1 MARAGADALP
11 MSATTTTSHA
21 RRIWNP
27 VQQDAA
33 TLLESAEETGGERS
47 VFEIEL
53 SPGGSNMPHR
63 HLTYAE
69 HFHVLEGTLTIEL
82 EGETL
87 RLEPGDVAVAEAGAL
102 HNFRNETGEQARY
115 LVELRPGHRGFERA
129 LQVGYGLA
137 RDGRVTRD
145 GLPRNVLHLA
155 LLGEWA
161 ELRASGPLRALH
173 PFLGLLARI
182 ARRRGID
189 AQLGERYCAW

>member
-1 MARAGADALP
+1 
-11 MSATTTTSHA
+11 MSATTTPTTHP

-53 SPGGSNMPHR
+53 SPGGRNMPHR

-82 EGETL
+82 EHETL
-87 RLEPGDVAVAEAGAL
+87 RLEPGEQTVAEAGAI
-102 HNFRNETGEQARY
+102 HNFLNETDQQVRY

-137 RDGRVTRD
+137 RDGKVRKDGVPSNPLHMGLLASWSEMRVT
-145 GLPRNVLHLA
+145 
-155 LLGEWA
+155 
-161 ELRASGPLRALH
+161 GPLRVIH
-173 PFLGLLARI
+173 PLIDLLAKI
-182 ARRRGID
+182 AHRRGID
-189 AQLGERYCAW
+189 ARLEEQYVMF

>member
-1 MARAGADALP
+1 MLLP
-11 MSATTTTSHA
+11 MSATTSTTHP

-53 SPGGSNMPHR
+53 SPGGRNMPHR

-82 EGETL
+82 ENETL
-87 RLEPGDVAVAEAGAL
+87 RLEPGETAVAEAGAL
-102 HNFRNETGEQARY
+102 HNFHNETDEQVRY

-137 RDGRVTRD
+137 RDGRARRD
-145 GLPRNVLHLA
+145 GVPKNVLHMA

-161 ELRASGPLRALH
+161 EIRVGGPLRVLS
-173 PFLGLLARI
+173 PFLGLLAGI
-182 ARRRGID
+182 AKRRGID
-189 AQLGERYCAW
+189 ARLEERYCAW